1 MFFVFMLRRP
11 PRSSRTAPLFPS
23 TPLFRSFGRGRCFE
37 KRAEKLLGL
46 TLLQCE
52 GVVDRGAVTIEEA
65 LEGEAAN
72 GRGHLDDGKARGA
85 AIGQAHLLEFLP
97 EQLPLDELAGAADP
111 GQDRRRTR
119 LNSSH

>member
-1 MFFVFMLRRP
+1 MRRAAGC
-11 PRSSRTAPLFPS
+11 RSWYRTGSA
-23 TPLFRSFGRGRCFE
+23 FGRGRCFE

-72 GRGHLDDGKARGA
+72 GRGHQDDGKARGA
-85 AIGQAHLLEFLP
+85 AIGQAHLLEFIP
-97 EQLPLDELAGAADP
+97 EQLPIDELAGS
-111 GQDRRRTR
+111 GDRQSTR
-119 LNSSH
+119 LKYSS

>member
-1 MFFVFMLRRP
+1 MRRAAGC
-11 PRSSRTAPLFPS
+11 RSWYRTGSA
-23 TPLFRSFGRGRCFE
+23 FGRGRCFE

-85 AIGQAHLLEFLP
+85 ANGQAHLLEFLP
-97 EQLPLDELAGAADP
+97 EHVPLEDRKSAG
-111 GQDRRRTR
+111 RERVCKFV
-119 LNSSH
+119 